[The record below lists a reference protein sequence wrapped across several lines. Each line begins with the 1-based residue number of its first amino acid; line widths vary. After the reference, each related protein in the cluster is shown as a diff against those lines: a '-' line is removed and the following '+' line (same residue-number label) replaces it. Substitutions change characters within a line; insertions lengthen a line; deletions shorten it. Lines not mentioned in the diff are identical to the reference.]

1 MFMYYENR
9 IIGYTYKEQLQ
20 DLLPGI
26 SLAACMGILV
36 NLIRYVPINDG
47 LTLVLQVIVGA
58 VFYVTVSYLTQM
70 DSFVY
75 LIKMLIEKLGNAKMK
90 KILKR
95 MVKE

>member
-1 MFMYYENR
+1 M
-9 IIGYTYKEQLQ
+9 L
-20 DLLPGI
+20 
-26 SLAACMGILV
+26 ILC
-36 NLIRYVPINDG
+36 

-75 LIKMLIEKLGNAKMK
+75 LIKMLTEKSHNVKMK